1 MIYDLSTP
9 QKLVEAKEYLNGIH
23 RLGKRVEIKQL
34 SGQRTLNQ
42 NSFFWLL
49 VSFFGNEIGLTKE
62 ESKVYVQRHMKDIF
76 AYEKNGNYYLR
87 GTSELTTKEMSVV
100 MERLYLLAGDMGISL
115 PLVENDETV
124 NLMEKELEKSRF

>member
-1 MIYDLSTP
+1 MIYDMSQRSQLE
-9 QKLVEAKEYLNGIH
+9 EAREYLSGIA

-49 VSFFGNEIGLTKE
+49 VTFFGNEIGLTKE
-62 ESKVYVQRHMKDIF
+62 ESKVYIQRHMKDIF
-76 AYEKNGNYYLR
+76 AYEKNGDYYLR
-87 GTSELTTKEMSVV
+87 GTSKLTTDEMSKV
-100 MERLYLLAGDMGISL
+100 MERLYLLAGEMGISL

-124 NLMEKELEKSRF
+124 NLLEKELEKSRY